1 MSSVVDTRATSRAH
15 VECGCIKRRG
25 CERNVEC
32 DVECDLKINEVSTV
46 KGWAG
51 YARRGMAPVSG
62 VSPHQMTWKRAQG
75 GKGRFFIS
83 FDGKLFLQAGCTGS
97 ATAVGRSSGKSKSGR
112 TSDAQACVWPHHYCS
127 FRTCSMHIMR
137 APGKNMAAPWML
149 KRARAHNI
157 LALLNAQARE
167 LTTFV
172 LFVMLNGCRLP
183 FHHTRAAGRSHLLSH
198 VAAVVRSLVCLHVR
212 TPRSANAHASAEP

>member
-1 MSSVVDTRATSRAH
+1 
-15 VECGCIKRRG
+15 
-25 CERNVEC
+25 
-32 DVECDLKINEVSTV
+32 
-46 KGWAG
+46 
-51 YARRGMAPVSG
+51 MAPVSG

-83 FDGKLFLQAGCTGS
+83 FDGKLFLQAGCAGS

-137 APGKNMAAPWML
+137 APAKNMAAPWML

-157 LALLNAQARE
+157 LALLAVSSYA
-167 LTTFV
+167 
-172 LFVMLNGCRLP
+172 CR
-183 FHHTRAAGRSHLLSH
+183 GS
-198 VAAVVRSLVCLHVR
+198 VALALACCSCCAFLGVPSC
-212 TPRSANAHASAEP
+212 ANAKKRKCARIGGTLT